1 MRVYFF
7 LCDHSTESECLTR
20 QLFGTT
26 TSNFEWAA
34 KIVPGDVLCLYNFER
49 GDIWGPFE
57 ATSVAGCYAQ
67 EAWRGKFLVQIK
79 VAQNQKSRKN
89 NLLNA
94 NGKKFLTGRK
104 SRPLHCLDDP
114 LATSLLLWM
123 EQQGKEF

>member
-7 LCDHSTESECLTR
+7 LCDHSTERECLTR

-26 TSNFEWAA
+26 PLNFEWAA
-34 KIVPGDVLCLYNFER
+34 EIVPGDFLFLYNYES

-57 ATSVAGCYAQ
+57 ATSGADCYAKD
-67 EAWRGKFLVQIK
+67 AWRGKFLVQIK
-79 VAQNQKSRKN
+79 VNKKQTSRKN

-94 NGKKFLTGRK
+94 DGKKFLTGRK
-104 SRPLHCLDDP
+104 SRPVHWLDDP
-114 LATSLLLWM
+114 LASSLLLWI